1 MCRQIRQTFVRTLS
15 RAVVTA
21 SILAIYPCLQP
32 MAAAAGSS
40 TAPAPANRTYSAT
53 ASAAAPVDFPAIVER
68 YGPAVVNISAKSSD
82 QQTASA
88 ELAPIDQDD
97 PFFALFKRLVPG
109 KQDSQGTPPR
119 AMWGIGSGFLI
130 SSDGLI
136 LTTAHVVDH
145 ADNLVVKLTD
155 RREFNASV
163 LAVDAQSDI
172 ALIKIEATKL
182 TALKLGD
189 SSRVRVGEQLLTV
202 GSPYGFENTVTG
214 GIVSA
219 TPHALPDGTDVPFIQ
234 TDVAVNPDNSGGPV
248 FNRAG
253 EVIGIGVQIYADTER
268 YRSLSFAIPINLA
281 AKLRTQLQV
290 QGKLTH
296 GSLGVD
302 VQDVDPGLAGAFG
315 LTRPAGALVNS
326 VEPGTPAAASGL
338 KPGDVIVHVDNKAIA
353 RASELADYVS
363 GLQPGTKA
371 TVTVIRNRR
380 PVTTTIAI
388 SASEES
394 ANARQ
399 ADGASPNRLGLV
411 AHPLSDDERRVNAL
425 SAGLVVDGVFG
436 AAANAGIH
444 PGDIVLSV
452 NGTPVTSREQ
462 LATLMAKAGKEI
474 ALLILRD
481 NTRSFISVELR

>member
-1 MCRQIRQTFVRTLS
+1 V
-15 RAVVTA
+15 A
-21 SILAIYPCLQP
+21 
-32 MAAAAGSS
+32 
-40 TAPAPANRTYSAT
+40 APA
-53 ASAAAPVDFPAIVER
+53 DFPAVVER
-68 YGPAVVNISAKSSD
+68 YGPAVVNISATASD

-97 PFFALFKRLVPG
+97 PFFAFFKRLMPG
-109 KQDSQGTPPR
+109 REESQANAPR
-119 AMWGIGSGFLI
+119 AMSGIGSGFLI

-163 LAVDAQSDI
+163 LAVDAQSDL

-189 SSRVRVGEQLLTV
+189 SSRVRVGEQVLAI
-202 GSPYGFENTVTG
+202 GSPYGFENTVTAG
-214 GIVSA
+214 VVSA
-219 TPHALPDGTDVPFIQ
+219 TPHALPDGTDIPFIQ
-234 TDVAVNPDNSGGPV
+234 TDVAINPDNSGGPV

-253 EVIGIGVQIYADTER
+253 EVIGINVQIYADAER
-268 YRSLSFAIPINLA
+268 YRSLTFVIPINLA
-281 AKLRTQLQV
+281 AKLRTRLQV
-290 QGKLTH
+290 QGRLTH
-296 GSLGVD
+296 GSLGID

-315 LTRPAGALVNS
+315 LSRPSGALVDS
-326 VEPGTPAAASGL
+326 VEQGTPAAAGGL

-353 RASELADYVS
+353 RASELSDYVS

-388 SASEES
+388 SATDENAS
-394 ANARQ
+394 AHQ
-399 ADGASPNRLGLV
+399 ADDASPNRLGLV
-411 AHPLSDDERRVNAL
+411 AHPLTDDERRANAL
-425 SAGLVVDGVFG
+425 AAGLVVDGVFG

-452 NGTPVTSREQ
+452 NGTPIMSREQ
-462 LATLMAKAGKEI
+462 LAALTAKAGKEI
-474 ALLILRD
+474 ALLVLRD
-481 NTRSFISVELR
+481 NIRSFISVELR